1 MTNLDSTWQASV
13 IKLAQSG
20 NSRAIAFWLNRY
32 LVPQGICAQVET
44 HPSDGLLLRV
54 VCRQVPDGDRLVR
67 FICHR
72 LCKLD
77 SPAIQRV
84 QITAQMVGSPQILW
98 QKSARIIPPSE
109 RQNRQ
114 QSTGNVYAFPQSA
127 QAPTTS
133 TVTTASSEH
142 APQPA
147 GSNRSSQLGLRFR
160 CLPTHWA
167 SISRFWQK
175 PGQKTGQRSGPS
187 ATQIQFSL
195 SNLQTTALDLTDRS
209 IHWFMQQ
216 KPTTRAV
223 MLGGSAVAAF
233 LLGCSFEL
241 AGYYANPS
249 TFQQSK
255 ATLTRMLRSSAVLTG
270 SVKTSS
276 ERIPVIQQPVL
287 NPDDPT
293 VSLIFTNSA
302 TLTRVPTSQLTPA
315 PVSPSPVPL
324 VTTIESY
331 RLADM
336 IVTNLNNPL
345 GPTASE
351 QPAEQKSQTEGQTSQ
366 AESLPKA
373 TEESEALS
381 ADAEPDAEPN
391 MRANPEEDGLAPT
404 DEMVLTG
411 LPEDDT
417 TDGLTG
423 SDSEIERAKY
433 ATENSDGS
441 EAGAEQAA
449 AEDASRLRRKSKPLM
464 PQELLANG
472 IDVVNVASNAVV
484 VEGID
489 PLTQT
494 LELLKQNGIYAVG
507 AGEDLP
513 SARRP
518 QIFDV
523 KGQRIAYLG
532 YSDSATRP
540 VSAGTAGINV
550 GVSQQME
557 EDIKAIRDQVD
568 WIVVSLNWN
577 RELRAYPEEWQ
588 VKLAHAAIDQG
599 ADLVVGYDAN
609 VTQGAEIY
617 NGRPIV
623 YSLGSSVDEYNDKP
637 AGNYDTVA
645 LKVSL
650 KEHMMEL
657 EFLPIQVKRGQ
668 AEVAKGELQKTLL
681 QYMEQASS
689 LFDHPLRSSTSL
701 NSQLRLSLPS
711 APDAEMQTD
720 PFINYPE
727 SPAAT
732 EAKPQEP
739 Q

>member
-44 HPSDGLLLRV
+44 HPSDGLMLRV

-127 QAPTTS
+127 QAPTTTS
-133 TVTTASSEH
+133 TLPTAPTVSPEH
-142 APQPA
+142 TSQPA
-147 GSNRSSQLGLRFR
+147 RSDRNSQFGVPFR
-160 CLPTHWA
+160 CLPTDWA
-167 SISRFWQK
+167 NISRFWQK
-175 PGQKTGQRSGPS
+175 SGQKSGQP
-187 ATQIQFSL
+187 ATSIKFSF

-209 IHWFMQQ
+209 IHWFIQQ
-216 KPTTRAV
+216 KSTTRAL

-249 TFQQSK
+249 AFQQSK

-315 PVSPSPVPL
+315 PGSPSPVPL

-351 QPAEQKSQTEGQTSQ
+351 QQPAEQKSQTGGQTSQ
-366 AESLPKA
+366 TESQPKA

-381 ADAEPDAEPN
+381 ADAEPN
-391 MRANPEEDGLAPT
+391 MRANPEDDGLAPT

-433 ATENSDGS
+433 ATENSDRNPKSRIGS
-441 EAGAEQAA
+441 RISEL
-449 AEDASRLRRKSKPLM
+449 DRRTS
-464 PQELLANG
+464 ELG
-472 IDVVNVASNAVV
+472 
-484 VEGID
+484 
-489 PLTQT
+489 
-494 LELLKQNGIYAVG
+494 
-507 AGEDLP
+507 
-513 SARRP
+513 
-518 QIFDV
+518 
-523 KGQRIAYLG
+523 
-532 YSDSATRP
+532 
-540 VSAGTAGINV
+540 
-550 GVSQQME
+550 
-557 EDIKAIRDQVD
+557 
-568 WIVVSLNWN
+568 
-577 RELRAYPEEWQ
+577 
-588 VKLAHAAIDQG
+588 
-599 ADLVVGYDAN
+599 
-609 VTQGAEIY
+609 
-617 NGRPIV
+617 
-623 YSLGSSVDEYNDKP
+623 
-637 AGNYDTVA
+637 
-645 LKVSL
+645 
-650 KEHMMEL
+650 
-657 EFLPIQVKRGQ
+657 
-668 AEVAKGELQKTLL
+668 
-681 QYMEQASS
+681 
-689 LFDHPLRSSTSL
+689 
-701 NSQLRLSLPS
+701 
-711 APDAEMQTD
+711 
-720 PFINYPE
+720 
-727 SPAAT
+727 
-732 EAKPQEP
+732 
-739 Q
+739 